1 LGREHLV
8 ADTVRIAP
16 IRHRIGK
23 PPANAEVAF
32 RVPLEQQTP
41 IRGLVAATKIYR
53 EFLAPDS

>member
-1 LGREHLV
+1 M

-41 IRGLVAATKIYR
+41 IRGLVADKK
-53 EFLAPDS
+53 LP

>member
-16 IRHRIGK
+16 IRHRIAK
-23 PPANAEVAF
+23 PPANAEVT
-32 RVPLEQQTP
+32 LEQQTP

-53 EFLAPDS
+53 EFVAPDS